1 LKLIHIH
8 IDASKFK
15 LNPFIYIF
23 LFLIYLKKKQKTH
36 TKFIRK
42 SITGKYHVSQGVVI
56 FKSMHNTRSHINRTR
71 VAIKELVSIK
81 DIDFNP
87 TSIACHDS
95 HIYVSQKH
103 ENQVRV
109 YDRNLR
115 LSRIISLSGVV
126 TSPHHA
132 LAVNENAR
140 VLLDGMDS
148 VGLFETTPQHRELH
162 SQKNSGLNRKYNLMN
177 QEESAAAAAASQSS
191 SPITKTNV
199 CHFYTNRNCLEDI
212 HLEQSIHSNSN
223 SSSGNNN
230 EANSYKTNIFVA
242 DSCDSDIKVFAFA
255 RDERMQLLKRFR
267 IPSGKPVSMVT
278 LSTSS
283 SSSTNTEHLLVL
295 THSPRKIYVFDMK
308 SCK

>member
-1 LKLIHIH
+1 M
-8 IDASKFK
+8 
-15 LNPFIYIF
+15 
-23 LFLIYLKKKQKTH
+23 
-36 TKFIRK
+36 
-42 SITGKYHVSQGVVI
+42 SQGVVI
-56 FKSMHNTRSHINRTR
+56 FKSMHNSRSHINRTR
-71 VAIKELVSIK
+71 VAIKELISIK

-115 LSRIISLSGVV
+115 LSRIISLSGIV

-132 LAVNENAR
+132 LAVSENAR

-148 VGLFETTPQHRELH
+148 VGLFETPHQRE
-162 SQKNSGLNRKYNLMN
+162 SSAQKSNRKYNLMN
-177 QEESAAAAAASQSS
+177 QGNNQEQESSAGGAAASSS

-212 HLEQSIHSNSN
+212 HLEQSIHSNN
-223 SSSGNNN
+223 SSSNN
-230 EANSYKTNIFVA
+230 EASSHKTNIFVA
-242 DSCDSDIKVFAFA
+242 DSCDNDVKVFAFA

-278 LSTSS
+278 LSSSTTSS
-283 SSSTNTEHLLVL
+283 SSSSSSSSPSTNTEHLLVL